1 MISKKMEK
9 AINEQ
14 INAEL
19 YSGYLYLSMATY
31 FDSVNLPGFANWM
44 KLQAKEEYRHA
55 MKFYEHVSDRM
66 GTVTLKAIEGP
77 KTSWKS
83 PLDAF
88 EDTFKHEQV
97 VTGLINKLV
106 DIANQE
112 KDNAALVLLHWFI
125 NEQVEEEKTADEI
138 VQRLKRIKDSSQG
151 LIMLDR
157 ELAKRGTQS

>member
-19 YSGYLYLSMATY
+19 FSGYLYLSMATY
-31 FDSVNLPGFANWM
+31 FDSINFPGFSNWM
-44 KLQAKEEYRHA
+44 KVQAKEEYKHA
-55 MKFYEHVSDRM
+55 MKFYGHVADRL

-88 EDTFKHEQV
+88 EDVFKHEEV

-106 DIANQE
+106 EIAAQE
-112 KDNAALVLLHWFI
+112 KDNAVSVLLQWFV
-125 NEQVEEEKTADEI
+125 NEQVEEEKSADEI
-138 VQRLKRIKDSSQG
+138 VQILKRIKDSAQG

-157 ELAKRGTQS
+157 ELAKRGS

>member
-19 YSGYLYLSMATY
+19 YSGYLYLSMAAY
-31 FDSVNLPGFANWM
+31 FESINLPGFAKWM
-44 KLQAKEEYRHA
+44 KLQAKEEYGHA
-55 MKFYEHVSDRM
+55 MKLYDHVFDRM

-106 DIANQE
+106 DLANQE
-112 KDNAALVLLHWFI
+112 KDNAALVLFQWYI
-125 NEQVEEEKTADEI
+125 NEQIEEEKTADEI
-138 VQRLKRIKDSSQG
+138 IQILKRIKDSSHG